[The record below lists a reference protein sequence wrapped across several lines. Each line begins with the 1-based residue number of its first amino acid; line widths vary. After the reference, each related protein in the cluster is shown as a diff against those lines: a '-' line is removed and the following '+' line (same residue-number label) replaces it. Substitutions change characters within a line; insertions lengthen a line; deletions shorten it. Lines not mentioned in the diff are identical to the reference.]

1 MKRLLAVVALGC
13 ACGATWGAEFRSYE
27 TRLDVAADGA
37 ARAHVQLRVTGGQP
51 GRLRLPVAFAA
62 LDDFQVL
69 DVPTGVAL
77 RPLPGK
83 EQSAVEIELPEGVP
97 DDVRLAFGFRVP
109 GVLFE
114 PKPEEGQKP
123 AFPEGTRL
131 LRHGFVN
138 TQATP
143 IGDYRVE
150 VRLPGGAVVQKI
162 REQQPRPKRKEF
174 VPRVDLDRFDGQQG
188 ALLQLAA
195 MKQGDRTSMELE
207 VVAER
212 RSWLWLVAGVLLAA
226 AWLVGYRY
234 IVAPE
239 QA

>member
-1 MKRLLAVVALGC
+1 MKRLLAAVALGC
-13 ACGATWGAEFRSYE
+13 ACGVAGSAEFKSYE
-27 TRLDVAADGA
+27 TRLDVAADGSA
-37 ARAHVQLRVTGGQP
+37 QARVQLRLTGGQP
-51 GRLRLPVAFAA
+51 GRLRLPVAFPA
-62 LDDFQVL
+62 LDGFALIDA
-69 DVPTGVAL
+69 PAGVTL
-77 RPLPGK
+77 RPLPPK
-83 EQSAVEIELPEGVP
+83 DQSAVEIELPEGGG

-123 AFPEGTRL
+123 AFPVDTRL
-131 LRHGFVN
+131 LRHSFVN

-150 VRLPGGAVVQKI
+150 VRLPGGTVVQKI
-162 REQQPRPKRKEF
+162 RDQQPRPKRKEF

-188 ALLQLAA
+188 ALLQLAG

-207 VVAER
+207 VVAGQ
-212 RSWLWLVAGVLLAA
+212 RSWLWLVAGIALAA

-234 IVAPE
+234 IVVPE
-239 QA
+239 PT

>member
-1 MKRLLAVVALGC
+1 MKRLLVLLALGC
-13 ACGATWGAEFRSYE
+13 AFGAAWGAEFRSYA

-37 ARAHVQLRVTGGQP
+37 AQARVQLRVTGGQP
-51 GRLRLPVAFAA
+51 GRLRLPVAFAG
-62 LDDFQVL
+62 LDGFRVL
-69 DVPTGVAL
+69 DAPTGVAL

-83 EQSAVEIELPEGVP
+83 EQSAVEIELPEGVG
-97 DDVRLAFGFRVP
+97 DDVRLAFAFRVP

-123 AFPEGTRL
+123 AFPDGTRL

-150 VRLPGGAVVQKI
+150 VRLPDGAIVQKI

-174 VPRVDLDRFDGQQG
+174 IPRVDLDRFDGQQG

-212 RSWLWLVAGVLLAA
+212 RSWLWLVAGIVLAA